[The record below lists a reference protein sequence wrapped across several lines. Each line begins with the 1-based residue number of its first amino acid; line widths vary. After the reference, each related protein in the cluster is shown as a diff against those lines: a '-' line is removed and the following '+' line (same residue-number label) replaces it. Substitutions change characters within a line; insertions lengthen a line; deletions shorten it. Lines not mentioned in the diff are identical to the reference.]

1 MTCRGRPSILP
12 FLPLILRG
20 TSFFWPPGAHDALKT
35 LMRGPG
41 TSSVDSGETL
51 FDFID
56 YIRQTIGLKRDSLCR
71 FADEG
76 YALFFDDLI
85 PRGDSQRW
93 FEQTLPWVARLL
105 LQFPV
110 ILENHY
116 KEANN
121 NEGSCN
127 NSEEENSVINFDT
140 SLHILKPQQAGIVL
154 LSQELVAAILAC
166 NFFCLFP
173 KAQRWENQLPDI
185 NFDRLFAGLSTDGEK
200 QEHKI
205 KCIIHYFERI
215 WFEMPRGAVSF
226 ERKVLPFKDDN
237 FSILYP
243 KVNYWSGSKVPL
255 CNLKVMESGTIEDH
269 EEEALE
275 VDFANKYLGGGVLG
289 HGCVQEEIRFLIN
302 PESIAGMLFLPAMQD
317 NEAIEIVGA
326 ERFSEYH
333 GYASTFRFAGDYI
346 DKSRRDFCGR
356 RESRIVAIDALCHPG
371 QGQFKLENIKRE
383 VNKAFCGFL
392 DHTKIRR
399 YFRSSKKKNFQ
410 GTSITTADVQECSNS
425 TANDLSTCVNQQLDI
440 GGPSLVNDEALDGI
454 SQITNPGREKPGMQV
469 IYSLPSKDRIG
480 IATGN
485 WGCGA
490 FGGDVEL
497 KSVLQWLAASQ
508 ASRPFVLYFTFG
520 EEFSERLKMFTE
532 WVTCHCWNV
541 GELWDMLIEYSR
553 LRSTGKTYDSFF
565 NWVLPHVIG
574 DTECKE

>member
-12 FLPLILRG
+12 FLPLIIRG
-20 TSFFWPPGAHDALKT
+20 TSFFWPPGTQYALKT
-35 LMRGPG
+35 LSRGP
-41 TSSVDSGETL
+41 SASFVDSGETL
-51 FDFID
+51 FDFIAR
-56 YIRQTIGLKRDSLCR
+56 IRQTIGLKQDGLCP
-71 FADEG
+71 FVDKG

-85 PRGDSQRW
+85 SRGDSRRW

-121 NEGSCN
+121 NLSFSNEGSCDS
-127 NSEEENSVINFDT
+127 SEEENSVINLDT
-140 SLHILKPQQAGIVL
+140 SLHILQPQQAGIVL

-173 KAQRWENQLPDI
+173 KAQRWKNQLPDI
-185 NFDRLFAGLSTDGEK
+185 NFDRLFAGLCTDGEK

-215 WFEMPRGAVSF
+215 CSEMPCGAVSF

-243 KVNYWSGSKVPL
+243 KVNYWSESKVPL
-255 CNLKVMESGTIEDH
+255 CTLKVMETGTIEDH

-302 PESIAGMLFLPAMQD
+302 PESIAGMLFLPAMQV

-333 GYASTFRFAGDYI
+333 G
-346 DKSRRDFCGR
+346 
-356 RESRIVAIDALCHPG
+356 
-371 QGQFKLENIKRE
+371 E

-392 DHTKIRR
+392 DHAKIHRH
-399 YFRSSKKKNFQ
+399 FRSSKKQNVQ
-410 GTSITTADVQECSNS
+410 GDSLATADFQECSNS
-425 TANDLSTCVNQQLDI
+425 IDNDLSTSVNQQLEN
-440 GGPSLVNDEALDGI
+440 GGPSLVNDEALDDI
-454 SQITNPGREKPGMQV
+454 SQQMSPGREKDGMQY
-469 IYSLPSKDRIG
+469 IHSLPSEDKIG

-497 KSVLQWLAASQ
+497 KSILQWLAASQ
-508 ASRPFVLYFTFG
+508 ALRPFVLYYTFG
-520 EEFSERLKMFTE
+520 EEFSKRLIMFAE
-532 WVTCHCWNV
+532 WVTCHCWTV

-565 NWVLPHVIG
+565 NWVLPHLNG